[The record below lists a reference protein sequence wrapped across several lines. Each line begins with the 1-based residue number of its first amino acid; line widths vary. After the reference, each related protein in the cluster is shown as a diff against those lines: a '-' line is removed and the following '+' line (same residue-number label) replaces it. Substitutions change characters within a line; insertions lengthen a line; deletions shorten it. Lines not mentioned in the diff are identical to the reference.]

1 MPYRSIAETLR
12 QSRLLH
18 DLKQADVA
26 EKLGMRQSQISTVE
40 RGLVSPRLSTVE
52 DIARIL
58 DLELMLVPRHL
69 VPVVNG
75 LVEVNK
81 SGPTEERGVYA
92 LSGNDERLPAD
103 DNETEIG

>member
-1 MPYRSIAETLR
+1 MHYRAIAETLR

-26 EKLGMRQSQISTVE
+26 RKLGMRQSQISTIE

-52 DIARIL
+52 DVARVL
-58 DLELMLVPRHL
+58 DMELVLVPRHL

-81 SGPTEERGVYA
+81 SRSTGERGVYA
-92 LSGNDERLPAD
+92 LSEDE
-103 DNETEIG
+103 EH